1 MNTAKRAMVSI
12 AALAGLA
19 LFAAQGQARSAEAL
33 SSATKP
39 DSVQRDTSGSAPVPC
54 VEAKRMAG
62 EQTMCGSGCCSSKQR
77 CGDGRCH

>member
-1 MNTAKRAMVSI
+1 MNTVKRALIGI
-12 AALAGLA
+12 AALAGLV
-19 LFAAQGQARSAEAL
+19 LLSAQGQARSAQAF
-33 SSATKP
+33 SSVTEPEGVHKE
-39 DSVQRDTSGSAPVPC
+39 TSGSAPGPC